1 MRVSP
6 NFSRGIAAER
16 AAGDLSAFSLSSPS
30 CDGSRMPL
38 RQSRLLAAALLGA
51 GLLMTTA
58 PRPAAAQTFDGS
70 SSLMESTMQLL
81 GLKDEEPKP
90 EIDYRE
96 RAPLVVPPKVPEAL
110 PPPQASAADA
120 HPNWPKDPDVQRRKQ
135 EAAAS
140 KTPVVRDD
148 PGRPLLPSELKGG
161 KHKNL
166 GNSTSPTEPVG
177 AESKRD
183 VLLPSQLGFTSWMGG
198 LGGKQEQLSFNGEP
212 ERENLIQPPPGYQT
226 PAPNAPYGVVEPKK
240 ETFKFPTLFDR
251 E

>member
-1 MRVSP
+1 MRVSS
-6 NFSRGIAAER
+6 NFSRGVAAER
-16 AAGDLSAFSLSSPS
+16 AADDLSAVSLSG
-30 CDGSRMPL
+30 GSAMTL
-38 RQSRLLAAALLGA
+38 RHSRLLAAALVGA
-51 GLLMTTA
+51 GLLATAA

-96 RAPLVVPPKVPEAL
+96 RAPLVVPPKVPETL

-120 HPNWPKDPDVQRRKQ
+120 NPNWPKDPDIQRRKR
-135 EAAAS
+135 EAEAS
-140 KTPVVRDD
+140 KTPIVRDD

-161 KHKNL
+161 KRKNL
-166 GNSTSPTEPVG
+166 GNSTAPTEPVG

-183 VLLPSQLGFTSWMGG
+183 VLLPDQLGFTSWMSG
-198 LGGKQEQLSFNGEP
+198 LTGKQEQLSFNGEP

-251 E
+251 Q

>member
-6 NFSRGIAAER
+6 NYPRGIAAER
-16 AAGDLSAFSLSSPS
+16 AADDLSALLLFGPAPGSP
-30 CDGSRMPL
+30 MLL
-38 RQSRLLAAALLGA
+38 RHARLLAAALLA
-51 GLLMTTA
+51 TGLAATAA

-70 SSLMESTMQLL
+70 SSLMESTLQLF
-81 GLKDEEPKP
+81 GLKDDEPKP

-110 PPPQASAADA
+110 PPPQSSAADA
-120 HPNWPKDPDVQRRKQ
+120 NPNWPKDPDVQRRKR
-135 EAAAS
+135 EAEAS
-140 KTPVVRDD
+140 KTPIVRDD

-166 GNSTSPTEPVG
+166 GNSSSPSEPVG

-183 VLLPSQLGFTSWMGG
+183 VLLPDQLGFSGWING
-198 LGGKQEQLSFNGEP
+198 LSGKQEQLSFNGEP

-226 PAPNAPYGVVEPKK
+226 PAPNAPYGVVEQKK
-240 ETFKFPTLFDR
+240 EPFKFPTLFDR
-251 E
+251 GN